1 MNVAGDL
8 MDRPLRSPIDVAVR
22 AFAISRK
29 QRFDL
34 ELRNVP
40 ESVEVVRAPRARRRS
55 RAVRLLRCP
64 LGSSTTP
71 TDLAER
77 RSTRPSRPSAARR
90 QLRRPWWRRDAEVV

>member
-34 ELRNVP
+34 ELRSVP
-40 ESVEVVRAPRARRRS
+40 ESVEVVVLPAPVDDRELFDFSGARGLMDAAHDLADAGARRG
-55 RAVRLLRCP
+55 RA
-64 LGSSTTP
+64 
-71 TDLAER
+71 AKR
-77 RSTRPSRPSAARR
+77 RRR
-90 QLRRPWWRRDAEVV
+90 QLRRPWWRRDAEVG